1 MQQPPLQKAALRLWH
16 LLNQRPVVVSQ
27 TFRLFSTAQSIAD
40 ELLKPDE
47 TPEPLEERLDAL
59 NAALDHQMFV
69 DTLNLSNGAG
79 RKVFGLYEWAAKRPG
94 FLDEVSFAAVA
105 DFLGRRKDF
114 KAVRV
119 LLLDRTI
126 RRFPIGMR
134 TFRIVVDRLARAG
147 RPTQLIDFF
156 HEIDIFGFDI
166 DRREGLSVVVSAL
179 CDHGFVG
186 HAESLVKKTADRLFP
201 DDAICETLVK
211 GWCTAGKLVEARRL
225 AGEVARGGFEL
236 GAVAYNAI
244 LDCVCKLCR
253 QKDPFQLRAEADTVL
268 VEMETA
274 GVPRD
279 SGTFQILI
287 SNLCKI
293 RKTQDALEIFK
304 RMPEWSCLPD
314 SDTFLALVKS
324 LYQAARVAEG
334 DEMLDSMKLAGFQL
348 TIKDYYGFIRILC
361 GIERVEHAMNVFAR
375 MKEEGFK
382 PGTQTYELLIAR
394 LYAHGKVE
402 AANSLYQEAVDKG
415 VTINNREYK
424 IEPRFVKEEKKK
436 KKKAKRETL
445 PMKMERKR
453 KRLRKLRLSF
463 VKKPKKFMR
472 RAY

>member
-1 MQQPPLQKAALRLWH
+1 MHPPPLQTAVLRLCR
-16 LLNQRPVVVSQ
+16 LLNRRPAVVPPA
-27 TFRLFSTAQSIAD
+27 FRLFSTAQAIAD

-59 NAALDHQMFV
+59 DTTIDHRMFV
-69 DTLNLSNGAG
+69 DALNLSHGAG
-79 RKVFGLYEWAAKRPG
+79 RKILGFYEWAAKQSG
-94 FLDEVSFAAVA
+94 FLDEASFSAVA

-126 RRFPIGMR
+126 RRFPIGMK
-134 TFRIVVDRLARAG
+134 TFHIVVDRLARAG
-147 RPTQLIDFF
+147 RPTQLIAFF
-156 HEIDIFGFDI
+156 HEIDKLGFEI
-166 DRREGLSVVVSAL
+166 DRREALSVVVSAL
-179 CDHGFVG
+179 CEHGFAG

-201 DDAICETLVK
+201 DDAVCEILVK
-211 GWCTAGKLVEARRL
+211 GWCATGKLDEARRL

-236 GAVAYNAI
+236 GAAAYNAI

-253 QKDPFQLRAEADTVL
+253 QKDPFRLSTEADAVL
-268 VEMETA
+268 VEMEAA

-279 SGTFQILI
+279 SGTFRVLI

-304 RMPEWSCLPD
+304 RMPEWSCSPD
-314 SDTFLALVKS
+314 ADTFITLVRS

-334 DEMLDSMKLAGFQL
+334 DEMLESMKSAGFQL
-348 TIKDYYGFIRILC
+348 TIKNYYGFIQILC
-361 GIERVEHAMNVFAR
+361 GIERVEHAMKVFAR
-375 MKEEGFK
+375 MKEDGFK
-382 PGTQTYELLIAR
+382 PGAQTYELLIAR
-394 LYAHGKVE
+394 LYAHGKLE
-402 AANSLYQEAVDKG
+402 AANSLYQEAVEKG
-415 VTINNREYK
+415 VTINKREYK
-424 IEPRFVKEEKKK
+424 IEPRFVKQEK

-463 VKKPKKFMR
+463 VRKPKKFMR